1 MEIKMKRGRKK
12 KEVNILNEEI
22 NSVDENV
29 SEQEILVGEVISPAT
44 ETESISETIL
54 NYEKFTEI
62 SENVDVLI
70 EDEVQDIKNALREDL
85 DFSGLLKIT
94 YPADEDL
101 EKSKNVMINELKEN
115 LDSGS
120 LKIADIPELSLELEK
135 FELKIQPIKRY
146 MKNGVLPPDKKL
158 TSVMGNIKI
167 PN

>member
-1 MEIKMKRGRKK
+1 MKRGRKK
-12 KEVNILNEEI
+12 KEVNISNENI
-22 NSVDENV
+22 TVDENIESV
-29 SEQEILVGEVISPAT
+29 SEQEILVGEVIASAT

-62 SENVDVLI
+62 SENVDVVI
-70 EDEVQDIKNALREDL
+70 EDEVNIKNALRDEL

-94 YPADEDL
+94 SPTIDEEH
-101 EKSKNVMINELKEN
+101 EKSKDVMISELKEN

-120 LKIADIPELSLELEK
+120 LKIADIPELLLEIEK